1 MASDL
6 FERITKWNEE
16 NSDAARLALHH
27 LVWGGTP
34 WVCDAYTG
42 RDSKNDKRGR
52 EMRLWCRDR
61 FGPDAWPLHGKFGRW
76 LFGGATV
83 DGWTW
88 VGFDTEAAMSEFRAA
103 WPPPSGV
110 PLPG

>member
-1 MASDL
+1 MQVTCKGS
-6 FERITKWNEE
+6 W
-16 NSDAARLALHH
+16 RL
-27 LVWGGTP
+27 GTA
-34 WVCDAYTG
+34 CG
-42 RDSKNDKRGR
+42 ECSK
-52 EMRLWCRDR
+52 CRDEAR
-61 FGPDAWPLHGKFGRW
+61 HLIPLLLADNFQMRELHGKFGRW